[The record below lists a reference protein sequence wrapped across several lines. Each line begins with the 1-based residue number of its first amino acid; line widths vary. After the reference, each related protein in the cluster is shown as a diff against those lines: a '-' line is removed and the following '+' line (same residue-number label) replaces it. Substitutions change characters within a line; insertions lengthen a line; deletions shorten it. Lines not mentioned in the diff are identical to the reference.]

1 MRIVANSIPK
11 SGTHLLDRLLVLLGF
26 GLVDLGGLRPH
37 LAKSDDRFPMVNGR
51 LRRLLGL
58 RKPEDVMGIGPHLV
72 EGGRF
77 PPARK
82 FLRARGEKVAVGVVS
97 PQHISRRWLARRL
110 SRVPDGSFV
119 TAHCVYSPELAGLFH
134 EGGMRVVC
142 ILRDPRDVAVS
153 QMHYLKQLKNHFAHE
168 EYMGLPSDRERLLV
182 SIRGGELGGRRLQS
196 LAERYG
202 RFLGWERDGGAV
214 MVKFEDLVG
223 PEGGGSEEAQRL
235 AVGRVAMHLGVPV
248 DERTMG
254 RVGENLFGAG
264 RTFRKGQIGG
274 WREEFTAEH
283 EQALEEA
290 AGPLLAEL
298 GYQEAGH
305 DR

>member
-26 GLVDLGGLRPH
+26 RLVDLGGLRPN
-37 LAKSDDRFPMVNGR
+37 LAKSDERFPMVNGR
-51 LRRLLGL
+51 LKRLMGL

-82 FLRARGEKVAVGVVS
+82 FMRGRGEKVTVGVVS
-97 PQHISRRWLARRL
+97 PQRISRRWLARRL

-119 TAHCVYSPELAGLFH
+119 TAHCIYSPELGGLFH

-168 EYMGLPSDRERLLV
+168 EYMALPSDHERLLV

-214 MVKFEDLVG
+214 MVRFEDLVG
-223 PEGGGSEEAQRL
+223 RGGGGSAEAQRL
-235 AVGRVAMHLGVPV
+235 AVERVARHLGVKATKGV
-248 DERTMG
+248 VEEG
-254 RVGENLFGAG
+254 LFGVG
-264 RTFRKGQIGG
+264 RTFRKGQIGA
-274 WREEFTAEH
+274 WREEFSAEH
-283 EQALEEA
+283 ERAVKDVL
-290 AGPLLAEL
+290 GSLLIEL
-298 GYQEAGH
+298 GYEAGPNW
-305 DR
+305 